1 MSKRIVTL
9 DVREDIRNGREPFGK
24 IMQMVAGLKGDEQL
38 RLIAPFEPAPLYAVL
53 AQRGYAHESK
63 PTPEGDFEVLFTR
76 GSGAPTKPQGTV
88 AASQV
93 PSGPPSR
100 ACTGI
105 PVIEVDARGLEPPQ
119 PLVTILEALA
129 ALPEGARLRARTDR
143 RPMHL
148 YAQLEE
154 RGFVGESEE
163 QPDGSFITHVR
174 RG

>member
-1 MSKRIVTL
+1 MRPRTITL
-9 DVREDIRNGREPFGK
+9 DVRDDIRNGREPFGK
-24 IMQMVAGLKGDEQL
+24 IMQTVAGLKDDEQL
-38 RLIAPFEPAPLYAVL
+38 HLIAPFEPAPLYAVL

-76 GSGAPTKPQGTV
+76 GSGAPTKPEGT
-88 AASQV
+88 AAPLQS
-93 PSGPPSR
+93 SSSSPSR
-100 ACTGI
+100 ACTGL

-119 PLVTILEALA
+119 PLVKILEALA
-129 ALPEGARLRARTDR
+129 ALPAGARLRARTDR

-163 QPDGSFITHVR
+163 QPDGSFVTHVR

>member
-1 MSKRIVTL
+1 MIKRTVTL

-24 IMQMVAGLKGDEQL
+24 IMQTVAGLKDDEQL

-53 AQRGYAHESK
+53 AQRGYAHQSK
-63 PTPEGDFEVLFTR
+63 PTPEGDFEVLFTL
-76 GSGAPTKPQGTV
+76 GSADSASPATA
-88 AASQV
+88 AASSQS
-93 PSGPPSR
+93 PSGSPSR
-100 ACTGI
+100 ACAGI

-119 PLVTILEALA
+119 PLVKILEALA
-129 ALPEGARLRARTDR
+129 ALPAGARLRARTDR

-174 RG
+174 RS